1 MEICVTSASGIEA
14 VTKRELY
21 KITGEKD
28 LAAVDGRIC
37 FEGDEETLTECNLLL
52 RTANRV
58 EIIVGRFRADLFDG
72 IKRIEWE
79 KYIDKDG
86 QIIVSAK
93 SVMSK
98 LFAYSAIQS
107 ITKKAVCERLK
118 SAYKSINLTESG
130 ARYKIEAAIR
140 KDFVTVSLD
149 TSGDGLHRRGYRGLV
164 GEAPLKETL
173 ASALIQL
180 SVWEPSRPFA
190 DIFCGTGTIP
200 VEAALIAANVPA
212 GMNRD
217 FDYLHWKGTD
227 RAIFD
232 KIKEKA
238 ASGINTDREVRI
250 SGFDIDEKQ
259 LKLARKH
266 AEIAGVKNM
275 IHFQRA
281 DMREFSSRFSHGV
294 IISNPPYGE
303 RLSERRE
310 IEKLYRDY
318 GKTVKNL
325 DEWCCYTLTSVDDFE
340 RLFGRKADKKRKIY
354 NGKLECNFYSMLA
367 APPKK
372 QSSVEPPKKQSSVAS
387 KRATTGNETESEN

>member
-37 FEGDEETLTECNLLL
+37 FEGDEETLAECNLLL

-58 EIIVGRFRADLFDG
+58 EIIVGKFRAETFDDLFDG

-118 SAYKSINLTESG
+118 SAYKSINLTEIG

-227 RAIFD
+227 RTIFD
-232 KIKEKA
+232 KIKERA
-238 ASGINTDREVRI
+238 SSGINTDREVRI

-303 RLSERRE
+303 RLLDVKAAEELYTVMGQRFKEGCGRKYYIISPHDEFERFFGRE
-310 IEKLYRDY
+310 ADKRRKLYNGMIKCQLFMY
-318 GKTVKNL
+318 FKNR
-325 DEWCCYTLTSVDDFE
+325 E
-340 RLFGRKADKKRKIY
+340 R
-354 NGKLECNFYSMLA
+354 
-367 APPKK
+367 
-372 QSSVEPPKKQSSVAS
+372 
-387 KRATTGNETESEN
+387 

>member
-1 MEICVTSASGIEA
+1 MKICVTTASGIEA
-14 VTKRELY
+14 VTKREIAE
-21 KITGEKD
+21 ITGETELK
-28 LAAVDGRIC
+28 AQDGRIC
-37 FEGDEETLTECNLLL
+37 FEGDFDTIAKCNLLL

-58 EIIVGRFRADLFDG
+58 EIVVGEFKAENFDELFDG
-72 IKRIEWE
+72 VKAVDWE
-79 KYIDKDG
+79 KYVDKDG
-86 QIIVSAK
+86 KIIVSAK

-118 SAYKSINLTESG
+118 SAYKSINLPESG
-130 ARYKIEAAIR
+130 ARYKIEASIR
-140 KDFVTVSLD
+140 KDYVTLTLD
-149 TSGDGLHRRGYRGLV
+149 TSGEGLHRRGYRGLV

-173 ASALIQL
+173 AAALIKL
-180 SVWEPSRPFA
+180 TVWNPSRPLA
-190 DIFCGTGTIP
+190 DVFCGTGTIP
-200 VEAALIAANVPA
+200 VEAALSALKIPS
-212 GMNRD
+212 GINRD
-217 FDYLHWKGTD
+217 FDYLSWKGVNRD
-227 RAIFD
+227 LFE

-238 ASGINTDREVRI
+238 ISEIDTEREVRI
-250 SGFDIDEKQ
+250 SGFDIDENQ

-266 AEIAGVKNM
+266 AEIAGVKDK
-275 IHFQRA
+275 IHFQKA
-281 DMREFSSRFSHGV
+281 DMRDFSSRFSHGV

-318 GKTVKNL
+318 GKMVKTL

-367 APPKK
+367 APPKGDPEK
-372 QSSVEPPKKQSSVAS
+372 
-387 KRATTGNETESEN
+387 